1 MATVTPLALPA
12 LGGAIGSD
20 YRIASNRLIFV
31 EFAGNVS
38 QVDMSVVAYSVLG
51 SGYTQ
56 PEDVVVSSDETT
68 AYVTERSGNFL
79 QVDLTNANRA
89 AAAVLTGGLNAPHQI
104 ALDEDH
110 GHAYVVEFSDPGRL
124 LRIDLTTGTPT
135 TLVPDLHFAIGLV
148 VSANGRYAYVTE
160 QLAGGNGRLSQI
172 DLMTNLRT
180 VLFTSPTAPLF
191 FMSWADPGRSSIL
204 VPERDPA
211 DDVWV
216 IDLTNS
222 PPTARTL
229 ATGVPS
235 RPSSVNAT
243 SPDILLLCSD
253 SQISQIDLVGGVFS
267 IGGPIIL
274 GVGLVPVSRIEQ
286 SAVSPKLG
294 YADTTVDL
302 NYFFQVLDTPFGGTL
317 ALMFNHERAWT
328 TLGAR
333 YYKIFVDGV
342 LAVQPWSD
350 YLWNTVTN
358 SFDLQT
364 LNPAY
369 GGFFRVRAPGQ
380 IWFNHWLGY
389 LLDTTALTGGL
400 HTVHVR
406 VYAHHTNA
414 SEINILADP
423 YHSIQLMVDNRGPHT
438 SIDEI
443 DHDGNPVATCAIID
457 SGTYFF
463 DFLITARDLDG
474 NLKSWSL
481 SAEWGDNKSALIASD
496 NYPSVDPPPT
506 WFGPSGAPVGPWD
519 CQIPAGVVPPDTN
532 ADPTSWRC
540 AHTFRLGAWDRTIN
554 GYGYLYYNEYNKSI
568 TILLP
573 PP

>member
-1 MATVTPLALPA
+1 
-12 LGGAIGSD
+12 
-20 YRIASNRLIFV
+20 
-31 EFAGNVS
+31 
-38 QVDMSVVAYSVLG
+38 MSVVAYSVLG

-204 VPERDPA
+204 VTERDPA

-463 DFLITARDLDG
+463 DFRITARDLDG

-481 SAEWGDNKSALIASD
+481 SAEWGDNKSALIASA

-519 CQIPAGVVPPDTN
+519 CQIP

>member
-1 MATVTPLALPA
+1 LATVTSLALPA

-51 SGYTQ
+51 GGYTQ

-172 DLMTNLRT
+172 DLVTNLRT

-253 SQISQIDLVGGVFS
+253 SQISQIDLVGGAFS

-400 HTVHVR
+400 HTVRVR

-423 YHSIQLMVDNRGPHT
+423 YHSVQLMVDNRGPHT

-463 DFLITARDLDG
+463 DFKITARDLDG

-481 SAEWGDNKSALIASD
+481 SAEWGDNKSALIASA

-532 ADPTSWRC
+532 ADSTSWRC